1 MLYHNLL
8 GNTRTVWHNVN
19 HKKKLIIEQNCFRAA
34 PDSTLCCPAK
44 HSKISEKKDCPDL

>member
-1 MLYHNLL
+1 MLYHKLL

-19 HKKKLIIEQNCFRAA
+19 HKIKLKIEQNCFRAA

-44 HSKISEKKDCPDL
+44 HSKVSEKKDCPDL